1 MHVDLLADI
10 GRCILVSMV
19 LAYAAHLTRQPL
31 ILAYL
36 AAGMLLGKN
45 MGFGWLGDV
54 HSIETIA
61 EIGLILLLFMIGLE
75 MDLKKV
81 REAGR
86 TVTLTGVVQV
96 VVCAAIGWP
105 FFQWLGGGGGE
116 FDALYLAVCSALSST
131 LIVVKLLH
139 DKLELD
145 TLPGR
150 ITLGVLVLQDVA
162 AILFLA
168 VQPNLKEPH
177 LLPVVWSFAKGIG
190 LVAATFAATRF
201 VLPPLFRSMAKVP
214 ELILA
219 GSLAWCFLVVAAA
232 DAAGLSRA
240 MGALIGGVSIS
251 TFPYNVDVISK
262 LTSLRDFFVTL
273 FFVALG
279 AEIPRPTMDLLLA
292 AIGAAVFIQA
302 SRYLSVTP
310 LLLGLRSGHRVSLV
324 PAINLANVS
333 EFSIVIAAMGF
344 KAGHISEAAQTLI
357 ILTFAISAA
366 ATTYKIAYSHPL
378 QSSISRLLRR
388 IGVRDLDQAEEHA
401 GKAHPKLMLLGF
413 AKVASSLLADI
424 EQHAPALKDGLV
436 VVDFNPETVHELRRR
451 GIHVHYGDIS
461 HTDSLR
467 HAGIEHAETIVS
479 TIPDHYLKGTDNLRL
494 LRMVRVLNPKAITIA
509 TAETLADARALYAA
523 GADYVSVPRLEVAD
537 DLLKVLAQ
545 VRNGLSDEA
554 RRALTEAVTK
564 RREVIP

>member
-219 GSLAWCFLVVAAA
+219 GSLAWCFLLVAAA
-232 DAAGLSRA
+232 DMAGLSRS

-251 TFPYNVDVISK
+251 TFPYNPDVMSK

-279 AEIPRPTMDLLLA
+279 AEIPQPTPQLLA
-292 AIGAAVFIQA
+292 AAIGCTIFIQV

-310 LLLGLRSGHRVSLV
+310 LLLALRRGHRVSLI

-333 EFSIVIAAMGF
+333 EFSIVIAAMGL
-344 KAGHISEAAQTLI
+344 KSGHISADAQTLI
-357 ILTFAISAA
+357 IITFALSATL
-366 ATTYKIAYSHPL
+366 TTYKITYNYQL
-378 QSSISRLLRR
+378 QQFISGLLKRC
-388 IGVRDLDQAEEHA
+388 GLRDLDQAEQVAAEER
-401 GKAHPKLMLLGF
+401 PRLMLLGF
-413 AKVASSLLADI
+413 AKVASSLLEEI
-424 EQHAPALKDGLV
+424 ERHAPALKEEIG
-436 VVDFNPETVHELRRR
+436 VVDFNPETVHELRQR

-461 HTDSLR
+461 HADSLR
-467 HAGIEHAETIVS
+467 HAGIEHAEIILS
-479 TIPDHYLKGTDNLRL
+479 SIPDHYLRGINN
-494 LRMVRVLNPKAITIA
+494 LRMVQMLRRLNPNAAIIA
-509 TAETLADARALYAA
+509 TAETLKDARALYAA
-523 GADYVSVPRLEVAD
+523 GATYASVPRLEVAD
-537 DLLKVLAQ
+537 DLLKVLEQIRA
-545 VRNGLSDEA
+545 GLSDDA
-554 RRALTEAVTK
+554 RRQLQDTVIQ
-564 RREVIP
+564 RHEVIP